1 MPNKNIGLIFGVPA
15 DINNKYFHGSGV
27 DTSTYSVRLAKRNRA
42 SQKRTI
48 TATTATATTGTQILN
63 TQIPNMPTQN
73 QLTAHTAKAIVI
85 TCMDFRLIDD
95 AVLFFNSIGL
105 NNNYDG
111 FILAGASLGYNQTV
125 YSAWSETLDKH
136 IELAEQLHDI
146 TEVIV
151 LDHMQCGAYKLF
163 YNLSPIPRATEI
175 ELHKN
180 NFIQFTQT
188 INQKYPHL
196 TVSTYLMDLDGTIVA
211 L

>member
-1 MPNKNIGLIFGVPA
+1 MPNNNIGLIFGVPA
-15 DINNKYFHGSGV
+15 DINNKYVHGSGV

-42 SQKRTI
+42 SQKRSI
-48 TATTATATTGTQILN
+48 TTTGTQILN
-63 TQIPNMPTQN
+63 TQIPNMLTQN
-73 QLTAHTAKAIVI
+73 QLIAHKAKALVI

-105 NNNYDG
+105 NNNYDN

-125 YSAWSETLDKH
+125 YSAWSETFDKH

-146 TEVIV
+146 TDVIV

-163 YNLSPIPRATEI
+163 YNLPSIPRANEI
-175 ELHKN
+175 EKHKD
-180 NFIQFTQT
+180 NFIKFTQT

>member
-1 MPNKNIGLIFGVPA
+1 MPNNNIGLIFGVPA
-15 DINNKYFHGSGV
+15 DINNKYVHGSGV

-42 SQKRTI
+42 SQKRSI
-48 TATTATATTGTQILN
+48 TTTGTQILN
-63 TQIPNMPTQN
+63 TQIPNMLTQN
-73 QLTAHTAKAIVI
+73 QLIAHKAKAIVI

-105 NNNYDG
+105 NNNYDN

-125 YSAWSETLDKH
+125 YSAWSETFDKH

-146 TEVIV
+146 TDVIV

-163 YNLSPIPRATEI
+163 YNLPSIPRANEI
-175 ELHKN
+175 EKHKD
-180 NFIQFTQT
+180 NFIKFTQT

>member
-1 MPNKNIGLIFGVPA
+1 MPNNNIGLIFGVPA
-15 DINNKYFHGSGV
+15 DINNKYVHGSGV

-42 SQKRTI
+42 SQKRSI
-48 TATTATATTGTQILN
+48 TTTGTQILN
-63 TQIPNMPTQN
+63 TQIPNMLTQN
-73 QLTAHTAKAIVI
+73 QLIAHKAKAIVI

-105 NNNYDG
+105 NNNYDN

-125 YSAWSETLDKH
+125 YSAWSETFDKH

-146 TEVIV
+146 TDVIV

-163 YNLSPIPRATEI
+163 YNLQSIPRANEI
-175 ELHKN
+175 EKHKD
-180 NFIQFTQT
+180 NFIKFTQT